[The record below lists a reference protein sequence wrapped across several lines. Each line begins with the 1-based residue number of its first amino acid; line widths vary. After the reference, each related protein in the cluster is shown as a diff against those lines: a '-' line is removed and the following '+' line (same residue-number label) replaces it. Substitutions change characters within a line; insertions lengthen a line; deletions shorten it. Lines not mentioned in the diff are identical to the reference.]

1 MPYSQKNNNLG
12 FSELY
17 VGRAEIMTR
26 QITVA
31 LIRDFSEI
39 SGDNSSI
46 HVDQDAA
53 RAAGHANQVAHGVIS
68 QCYFSALIGTRLPG
82 DSALLIELSSSFRS
96 PILVGDTVT
105 YEAVV
110 AERHEAIQCITL
122 KLKGT
127 NQRGQRTVTGKAL
140 VKVCP

>member
-17 VGRAEIMTR
+17 VGRAETMTR

-31 LIRDFSEI
+31 LISDFSKI
-39 SGDNSSI
+39 SGDHSAI
-46 HVDQDAA
+46 HVDPVAA
-53 RAAGHANQVAHGVIS
+53 YAAGHADQVAHGVIS

-82 DSALLIELSSSFRS
+82 DSALLIQLSSSFRS
-96 PILVGDTVT
+96 PILVGDTIT

-110 AERHEAIQCITL
+110 AERHEAMQCITL
-122 KLKGT
+122 KLSGT
-127 NQRGQRTVTGKAL
+127 NQRGERTVSGRAL
-140 VKVCP
+140 VKVRS